1 MHGFGCFDHLYAVSL
16 SQKFLKSFMKLSSID
31 VILSRRKDTMQIMG
45 TLKAIAHF
53 DLAAFRW
60 INTRRF
66 FMKMVFAS
74 RVLSH
79 LGNGPY
85 YLAIGLALF
94 WFEPS
99 YGSTFLTTGLIA
111 FGIEVPLYL
120 ILKNLIKRDRPFIVD
135 QELIPWLTPSD
146 KFSFPSGHTAAA
158 FVMAMLVHSY
168 YPGFDLF
175 AYLLASLIGAARI
188 ILGVHFPTDTL
199 AGAALGTMSAL
210 IAINVIQ

>member
-1 MHGFGCFDHLYAVSL
+1 
-16 SQKFLKSFMKLSSID
+16 
-31 VILSRRKDTMQIMG
+31 MG

-60 INTRRF
+60 ISARRF
-66 FMKMVFAS
+66 FIKMIFAS

-94 WFEPS
+94 WFES
-99 YGSTFLTTGLIA
+99 AYGNKFLTTGLIA
-111 FGIEVPLYL
+111 FAIELPLYL
-120 ILKNLIKRDRPFIVD
+120 LIKNSIKRDRPFVVD
-135 QELIPWLTPSD
+135 TDLTPWLTPSD
-146 KFSFPSGHTAAA
+146 QFSFPSGHTAAA
-158 FVMAMLVHSY
+158 FVMAMLVHTY
-168 YPGFDLF
+168 YPAFDLF
-175 AYLLASLIGAARI
+175 AYLLASMIGAARI

-210 IAINVIQ
+210 IALSIVH